1 MYKNISTDI
10 FARQTIPIV
19 NLSHQ
24 PLTDKTRYIV
34 NVIVVTTFS
43 STIPNKITNIL
54 PNLKISVNLNPIQIT
69 INSNINQPTNL
80 QSKFATHTHAH
91 ISNTSPITSKRFD
104 RSRINPFNP
113 PLFTDLFTLEA
124 RHLQPPLSRYFRFST
139 AASSPLAAHSP
150 RESEQIANNNLLLA
164 RDKNALKRILKI
176 L

>member
-91 ISNTSPITSKRFD
+91 ISNTSPITSNRSIDPVLIPSIRLYLQIYLHSKRVIF
-104 RSRINPFNP
+104 SRHS
-113 PLFTDLFTLEA
+113 LAT
-124 RHLQPPLSRYFRFST
+124 SV
-139 AASSPLAAHSP
+139 SPLP
-150 RESEQIANNNLLLA
+150 LRRL
-164 RDKNALKRILKI
+164 
-176 L
+176 

>member
-24 PLTDKTRYIV
+24 PLIDKTRYIV

-43 STIPNKITNIL
+43 STIPNKITNIRVL

-80 QSKFATHTHAH
+80 QSKFATHTRTHLEH
-91 ISNTSPITSKRFD
+91 LSNHVQSFD

-150 RESEQIANNNLLLA
+150 RESEQIANS
-164 RDKNALKRILKI
+164 K
-176 L
+176 